1 MNTSANKIKIQYVCS
16 DGEKFDTQYD
26 AEKYEESLVYK
37 HEELRQKFLN
47 SYDGRKLIKNHALNE
62 FGIWQIYGESSNA
75 DYYSGSHHMP
85 LLVTVQGSLDAVID
99 YAIDLDKFFTYGSGG
114 QITKVVVDYY
124 V

>member
-16 DGEKFDTQYD
+16 DGEKVDLEYD
-26 AEKYEESLVYK
+26 AEKYEESLVDK

-47 SYDGRKLIKNHALNE
+47 SYDGRKLIKNHALND
-62 FGIWQIYGESSNA
+62 FGIWQIHGESPNP
-75 DYYSGSHHMP
+75 DFSGSHHMP

-99 YAIDLDKFFTYGSGG
+99 YAIDLDKFFAYGSGG